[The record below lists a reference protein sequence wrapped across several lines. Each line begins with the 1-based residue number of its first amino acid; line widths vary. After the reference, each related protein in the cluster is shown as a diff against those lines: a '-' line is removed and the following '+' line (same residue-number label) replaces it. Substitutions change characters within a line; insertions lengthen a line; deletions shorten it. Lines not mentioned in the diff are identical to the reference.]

1 MARKLSTISAYFDQ
15 LPEDPDELHAEL
27 DKGLTDGNLVGVNSA
42 LRGAQVAS
50 QTDGTPPA
58 SIKEAQKLDPVA
70 PTKKEMAGA
79 DDDKSSQQILY
90 SALLAAVPT
99 VLGAAI
105 GGNKG
110 GEIGATVGVKALQDA
125 EALKKAKEER
135 DYARGV
141 KQQEIGVKVREVA
154 KDEAK
159 LAQEKDLKIM
169 ELAQQERLKKIDKQI
184 AGAKNVQDAEG
195 KLRDDFQQNTIVKAH
210 ETTTTGISKIR
221 EAVRAAQSGK
231 GNSYDDVALVFNF
244 MKTLDPTSVVREGE
258 YKTAENN
265 AGLFEQWGVK
275 ISNVLQRKA
284 RLTETQRQQ
293 LIDAAERQ
301 FDGSAHV
308 YDSYVNGI
316 AGIAMRRGL
325 DIRNVVPGFAAGP
338 KTEAPTTVGA
348 APKPGM
354 KNPLVNEAHAAPAP
368 PPGTV
373 HMSNGTEDFFV
384 PSNLVPQAEA
394 DGFKRLD
401 AQAPPPAKPGTRG
414 KYDYGDRGVR

>member
-1 MARKLSTISAYFDQ
+1 MARKLSTISAYFDK
-15 LPEDPDELHAEL
+15 LPDDPDELHAEL
-27 DKGLTDGNLVGVNSA
+27 DNGLTDKNLVGVNSA

-50 QTDGTPPA
+50 VTDGTPPA
-58 SIKEAQKLDPVA
+58 SISEAKKLDPVA
-70 PTKKEMAGA
+70 PNQKDT

-110 GEIGATVGVKALQDA
+110 GEIGASVGSKALTDVA
-125 EALKKAKEER
+125 ALQKAKEER

-159 LAQEKDLKIM
+159 LAQEKDLKVM

-184 AGAKNVQDAEG
+184 AGAKNAQDAEG

-210 ETTTTGISKIR
+210 ETTTSGISKIR
-221 EAVRAAQSGK
+221 EAVRAAQGGK
-231 GNSYDDVALVFNF
+231 GNAYDDVALVFNF

-275 ISNVLQRKA
+275 INNVLQRKA
-284 RLTETQRQQ
+284 RLTDSQRQQ

-301 FDGSAHV
+301 YDGSAHV

-325 DIRNVVPGFAAGP
+325 DVRNVVPGFAAGP
-338 KTEAPTTVGA
+338 KAEGTPKVAAPTKKG
-348 APKPGM
+348 
-354 KNPLVNEAHAAPAP
+354 KNPLINEAHAAPAAP
-368 PPGTV
+368 NFDN
-373 HMSNGTEDFFV
+373 MSTED
-384 PSNLVPQAEA
+384 L
-394 DGFKRLD
+394 K
-401 AQAPPPAKPGTRG
+401 
-414 KYDYGDRGVR
+414 KYLFGDKAGGQ